1 MGRFQPGRGEKAL
14 SVITPSWAR
23 LALSPM
29 QMLRW
34 GEPQHPGEFELLQTG
49 KLRLADGKA
58 VW

>member
-1 MGRFQPGRGEKAL
+1 M